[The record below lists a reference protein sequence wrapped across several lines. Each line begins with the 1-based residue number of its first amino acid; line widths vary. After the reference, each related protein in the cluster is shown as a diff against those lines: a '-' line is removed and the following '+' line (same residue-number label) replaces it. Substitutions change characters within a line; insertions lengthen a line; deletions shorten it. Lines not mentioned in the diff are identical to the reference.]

1 MRELIAFLMQ
11 NPILL
16 LLVLVW
22 LFSGLAT
29 AAKRAQ
35 QKRRQVS
42 PELETYRQRNAR
54 RPVRSAQVQEPAA
67 PPQTA
72 DDIARHLREM
82 LGLDTVAP
90 PHSRRRRAITEPPAE
105 VELTDSA
112 DDHPSPFE
120 PHHPE
125 PETGDEELAR
135 GRAGKVGELHEQVVK
150 RHALPTAV
158 TQSVERHIGHAPTRT
173 GPARRASTAIS
184 AFDGRAAAQAIVA
197 LEVLGPPRAL
207 RPYDSTR

>member
-22 LFSGLAT
+22 VFSGLAS
-29 AAKRAQ
+29 AAKRTQ
-35 QKRRQVS
+35 QRKRPT
-42 PELETYRQRNAR
+42 PELEAYRQRHAR
-54 RPVRSAQVQEPAA
+54 QAAQRAEARHPAA

-82 LGLDTVAP
+82 LGLETVEP
-90 PHSRRRRAITEPPAE
+90 PRPRRAIAGSPAE
-105 VELTDSA
+105 VELTDTA
-112 DDHPSPFE
+112 DDHPTPFE

-125 PETGDEELAR
+125 PEAGDDELAR
-135 GRAGKVGELHEQVVK
+135 GRAGKVGELHEQIVK

-173 GPARRASTAIS
+173 GPSRRASTAIS
-184 AFDGRAAAQAIVA
+184 AFDGRVAAQAVVA

-207 RPYDSTR
+207 RPYDSDR